1 MDYFLLKTDERCQN
15 LPQLQLP
22 KELSPTRITK
32 KSIQKLGTASMIYV
46 KENIGMDTVYPDYFE
61 KPLPLIADKFQRI
74 LQKYQPDM
82 ILHRVMLIEKK
93 SGAQKAYHL
102 MLPPEIACVH
112 EQAAGMDAAGN
123 IQEFVLDV
131 EKVGTQKIFL
141 AKDYGRQLLVR
152 LDVAES
158 ILRREP
164 NGIWFEPVKM
174 AGRST

>member
-1 MDYFLLKTDERCQN
+1 MDYFLLKTDNRCHN

-32 KSIQKLGTASMIYV
+32 ERMQKLGTASMVYV
-46 KENIGMDTVYPDYFE
+46 KGNTGMDIEYPDYFD

-74 LQKYQPDM
+74 LQKYQPNM
-82 ILHRVMLIEKK
+82 ILHRVMLIEKE
-93 SGAQKAYHL
+93 SGVQKAYHL
-102 MLPPEIACVH
+102 LMPPEIACAH
-112 EQAAGMDAAGN
+112 EQAAGMEVAGN
-123 IQEFVLDV
+123 IQDFVLDV

-164 NGIWFEPVKM
+164 NGIWFEPVKT